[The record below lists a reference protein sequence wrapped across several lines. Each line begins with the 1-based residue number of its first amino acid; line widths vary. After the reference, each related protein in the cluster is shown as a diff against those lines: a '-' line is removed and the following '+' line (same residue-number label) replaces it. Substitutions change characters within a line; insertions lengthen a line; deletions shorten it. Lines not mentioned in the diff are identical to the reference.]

1 MSMATKPT
9 RKPGNPRFSSGP
21 CSKRPGWSLDALK
34 GALLGRNH
42 RRPEVKARIELALT
56 RTRELLRLPQA
67 YRAVLVPASDTGAVE
82 MALWSLLGERGV
94 DVLAWD
100 AFSQDWVTDIK
111 QQLKL
116 DDVRAFIAPHGELPD
131 LSQVDCSRDVVFA
144 WNGTTSGVRAPNGD
158 WIDADRQ
165 GLTICDATSA
175 IFAQE
180 IDWAKLDAAT
190 FSWQKV
196 LGGEAQ
202 HGMLILS
209 PRAIAR
215 LESYSP
221 PWPLPKLFRMTKNG
235 KFIEGLFEGS
245 TINTPSMLC
254 VQDYLDALAWVEA
267 VGGVIGTIARSDA
280 NAAVI
285 ANWVAQTAWVDF
297 VARVPE
303 TRSNTSVCLKIVDKG
318 VLALPADLQAE
329 VPRRIA
335 QLLDEEDVA
344 KDIGAHRAAPPGLRI
359 WTGATVERSDV
370 EALMP
375 WLDWAF
381 AEAKR
386 SIAKAA

>member
-1 MSMATKPT
+1 MATKPT

>member
-1 MSMATKPT
+1 VTSVLKPT
-9 RKPGNPRFSSGP
+9 RKPANPRFSSGP
-21 CSKRPGWSLDALK
+21 CTKRPGWSFDALK

-56 RTRELLRLPQA
+56 KTRELLRLPQT
-67 YRAVLVPASDTGAVE
+67 YRVALVPASDTGAVE
-82 MALWSLLGERGV
+82 MALWSLLGPRGV

-116 DDVRAFIAPHGELPD
+116 DDVRAFVAPHGELPD
-131 LSQVDCSRDVVFA
+131 LAQVDFSRDVVFA
-144 WNGTTSGVRAPNGD
+144 WNGTTSGVRVPNSD
-158 WIDADRQ
+158 WIAADRQ

-180 IDWAKLDAAT
+180 IDWQKLDAAT

-215 LESYSP
+215 LESYTP

-235 KFIEGLFEGS
+235 TLLEELFEGS

-254 VQDYLDALAWVEA
+254 VQDYLDALAWVESI
-267 VGGVIGTIARSDA
+267 GGVKATIARSDA
-280 NAAVI
+280 NARVI
-285 ANWVAQTAWVDF
+285 EDWVSRTSWVDF

-303 TRSNTSVCLKIVDKG
+303 TRSNTSVCLKIVDKD
-318 VLALPADLQAE
+318 VLALPADMQAE
-329 VPRRIA
+329 LPRRIA
-335 QLLDEEDVA
+335 QLLDAEDVA
-344 KDIGAHRAAPPGLRI
+344 KDIGAYRAAPPGLRI
-359 WTGATVERSDV
+359 WTGATVERGDV

-381 AEAKR
+381 AEVKR